1 MMSSQAVPI
10 PQQGRK
16 ARLTLVLAVALLGLA
31 VLATLPLTVVPA
43 LTALSTTQASR
54 LAEMEAVADAAVLT
68 LTDWVNQNGA
78 RLQNLEA
85 NGFVHPL
92 LTELVTGSEAGV
104 RAAEYAAARE
114 AFMGY
119 TQALSG
125 PFDRLLVLDARGV
138 VRGSSDPR
146 WLNRD
151 MSTETWFAAALG
163 SSAAGQVTLHG
174 PLRDPVDG
182 QQSLYFSLALRD
194 ESGTPIGV
202 LTGRTNLLPLQQMLE
217 AVPLWGA
224 TGDMYLVGTGQ
235 QYATLP
241 RLGTEQAIAT
251 DEVAGVALGGIN
263 GAGVWRDYRG
273 RQVLGAYRWVPAL
286 NMALIVKQD
295 RAEALA
301 VAQATLRI
309 QIIVAALVILAAV
322 GAAALLS
329 WRVGR
334 ALEALGNAV
343 SGVASGNLDQ
353 PLPTSQLAEVD
364 QLSGALAH
372 LRDEL
377 RRLHEEQQRLSQSH
391 ARHLE
396 ITSRMG
402 RMIVT
407 ETDLD
412 RLLQYTINLI
422 REQLGYYHVQV
433 FLLDD
438 LRQNAVLRA
447 SMGTAGREM
456 LARGH
461 KLPVG
466 SRSVVGQ
473 ATARGQSVLASDTRH
488 AEFWRPN
495 PLLPDTRS
503 EVACPLRVGDRVI
516 GALDVQA
523 TEPDVFDEATIALLE
538 NVADQLAVAI
548 QNAQLFREK
557 EGLLQASV
565 QLTQM
570 LTRESWEAF
579 LTQRSTDALGY
590 AYDLS
595 QVRPVGEGGAGDGGL
610 NIPIALRGS
619 VIGELRAVL
628 EEGRTLTEQEKQLV
642 QQVLERMALAID
654 NARLVEQTQRSL
666 MQANRLY
673 QAMQAIA
680 LAQSVSAEEVAEA
693 VAGAAYQ
700 FSTADRVAVLLL
712 ERPDQQVGERWVNV
726 ASLWLRQ
733 EGDPFGQTV
742 PRRFRLGEHL
752 LFGDLAAFMR
762 EELAVHDVAGADLDE
777 VLRGQLEQAG
787 VKSLV
792 LCPIYSPLA
801 GGRTL
806 GWLAVQ
812 GTQAPH
818 VFSEDD
824 LRYFETLADQTAT
837 ALESLRLFEQTQAR
851 ARRLAATNEVSRAAT
866 SVLELDALLSL
877 VVNRISEAFGYY
889 HVQIFLTDPAG
900 EWAILRAS
908 TGEVGAELLRRGH
921 RLAVGSRSV
930 IGQVTARGE
939 PVIARDTDVDP
950 IHRRN
955 ELLPNTR
962 SEMAIPLRAGD
973 RIIGA
978 LDIQSTEPEAFDE
991 EAQVILQSLADQ
1003 IAVALEN
1010 AQLFAE
1016 IQARVAELTTI
1027 NLVSQTISRANLME
1041 EVYDV
1046 VAEQLM
1052 QQFGARFGFVGVLD
1066 EEGLIHLPVFIED
1079 GERLPPPTPQPIGE
1093 GLSGLVVRTKQVL
1106 VINENAE
1113 EEARRLGARVIGTMP
1128 KSLLIVPMLLG
1139 DEVVGVISIQDAER
1153 EHAYSEAHVRQMT
1166 TLAAYIAVKIRN
1178 AQLLEE
1184 AQRRAA
1190 ELGFLFDVTRAA
1202 VATTDLQEALTS
1214 VADILLR
1221 EIEGAEAAVFYL
1233 AGADGNA
1240 FEAQAAVGYG
1250 RELVARRACAVR
1262 GEGLVGMAAEQRR
1275 ALLIGDAQGEPYH
1288 YNGSSRTRSALIVP
1302 LSAGEELLG
1311 LLTVESSQPHVFSE
1325 NDMRLL
1331 EAAAGTLSAV
1341 IQNARLLEQITQA
1354 NEQLRE
1360 LDKLKSQFLANM
1372 SHELRTPLNSII
1384 GFSRVI
1390 LKGIDGPLT
1399 DLQVQDLTTIYNS
1412 GQHLLG
1418 LINNILDLSK
1428 IEAGKMEIHPEYI
1441 SLYEI
1446 FDSVIA
1452 TGRGL
1457 VKDKPIRIIE
1467 DIPADLPKVYGDPM
1481 RVRQV
1486 LLNLVSNAAKF
1497 THEGSIT
1504 IRARH
1509 LPYNAETGEPP
1520 RVQID
1525 VIDTGIGI
1533 AQEHLDKLFE
1543 PFSQVDGSTTRQA
1556 GGTGLG
1562 LTISREFVEMHGG
1575 RIWVESELGRGS
1587 TFSFTIPLHPPGAEA
1602 SEVVLTSHMEEGRPV
1617 VLCVDDEPGVLEL
1630 YARYLEKEGY
1640 AVVGLNNA
1648 NDLLERTREVRPA
1661 AIVLDINL
1669 PGKTGWDAISELKQ
1683 AEDTCRIPIVICSID
1698 DSRERG
1704 LRMGVAEYLVKPIID
1719 EDLVGALAR
1728 VMRGAAA
1735 GLRDVVI
1742 IDPDQPF
1749 AAALGAALESRYGC
1763 RVRTLTSGLEAL
1775 EAISRERPDV
1785 VFMELELPDMDGY
1798 GLLVA
1803 MRSQETLRDLPVI
1816 ILTAHELPAEQLE
1829 RFDGQ
1834 TTRYLNK
1841 RLTEGTRLAEILPSM
1856 LEEMGR

>member
-1 MMSSQAVPI
+1 M
-10 PQQGRK
+10 
-16 ARLTLVLAVALLGLA
+16 RLTRLLAGTLLGLT
-31 VLATLPLTVVPA
+31 VLAALLLTVIPA
-43 LTALSTTQASR
+43 LTALNAARASR
-54 LAEMEAVADAAVLT
+54 LAEIEAVADKEVLA
-68 LTDWVNQNGA
+68 LTSWAEQTSL
-78 RLQNLEA
+78 RLQSLEA
-85 NGFVHPL
+85 NPFVHPL
-92 LTELVTGSEAGV
+92 LAELVTGSEAGA

-119 TQALSG
+119 TQALSD
-125 PFDRLLVLDARGV
+125 PFDRVLVLDAQGV

-146 WLNRD
+146 WLNRELG
-151 MSTETWFAAALG
+151 TETWFVTTLG
-163 SSAAGQVTLHG
+163 TPAGQVTLVG
-174 PLRDPVDG
+174 PLRDPIDG
-182 QQSLYFSLALRD
+182 QQSLYFSLALQD
-194 ESGTPIGV
+194 EAGTPIGV
-202 LTGRTNLLPLQQMLE
+202 LTGRTSLAALERML
-217 AVPLWGA
+217 ADVPLWGA
-224 TGDMYLVGTGQ
+224 TSDIYLVSAGQ
-235 QYATLP
+235 QYVTTP
-241 RLGTEQAIAT
+241 RLGANEIVAT
-251 DEVAGVALGGIN
+251 DSVVGAALSGAN
-263 GAGVWRDYRG
+263 GSGAWRDSRR
-273 RQVLGAYRWVPAL
+273 RQVLGAYRWVAPL

-295 RAEALA
+295 EAEALA
-301 VAQATLRI
+301 AAGAAVSAQLIT
-309 QIIVAALVILAAV
+309 AALVIFV
-322 GAAALLS
+322 GLGVALLLS

-334 ALEALGNAV
+334 TLETLNAAINR
-343 SGVASGNLDQ
+343 VAGGDLDQ
-353 PLPTSQLAEVD
+353 HMPTSRLAEVD
-364 QLSGALAH
+364 RLAQTFAHIASQLRQQ
-372 LRDEL
+372 RD
-377 RRLHEEQQRLSQSH
+377 EQQRAYQ
-391 ARHLE
+391 ARARQLA

-402 RMIVT
+402 RMIVA

-412 RLLQYTINLI
+412 RLLQSAINLI
-422 REQLGYYHVQV
+422 HEQMGYYHVQV

-438 LRQNAVLRA
+438 VRQNAVLRA
-447 SMGTAGREM
+447 SMGAAGREM

-495 PLLPDTRS
+495 PLLPETRS
-503 EVACPLRVGDRVI
+503 EVACPLRIGDQVI

-538 NVADQLAVAI
+538 TIADQLAVAI

-557 EGLLQASV
+557 EELLQSSV

-570 LTRESWEAF
+570 LTRESWESF
-579 LTQRSTDALGY
+579 LTQRRVSDLGY
-590 AYDLS
+590 AYDLT
-595 QVRPVGEGGAGDGGL
+595 QVRPVEEGHTDDGGL

-693 VAGAAYQ
+693 LAGAAFQ

-712 ERPDQQVGERWVNV
+712 ERPDQRAGERWVNV
-726 ASLWLRQ
+726 ASLLLRD
-733 EGDPFGQTV
+733 ESDPFGQRL
-742 PRRFRLGEHL
+742 PRRFRIDEHA
-752 LFGDLAAFMR
+752 LFGSLMDHMS
-762 EELAVHDVAGADLDE
+762 EELALHDVASADLDAA
-777 VLRGQLEQAG
+777 VRGQLEQAG
-787 VKSLV
+787 VKSLI
-792 LCPIYSPLA
+792 LCPIFSPLA
-801 GGRTL
+801 GGRTF
-806 GWLAVQ
+806 GWLSVQ
-812 GTQAPH
+812 STQAPH
-818 VFSEDD
+818 TFSEDD
-824 LRYFETLADQTAT
+824 LRYFETLADQGAT

-866 SVLELDALLSL
+866 SVLDLDALLTL

-900 EWAILRAS
+900 EWAVLRAS

-962 SEMAIPLRAGD
+962 SEMAIPLRAGE

-1016 IQARVAELTTI
+1016 IQARVAELTTV
-1027 NLVSQTISRANLME
+1027 NLVSQTVSRANLIE

-1052 QQFGARFGFVGVLD
+1052 QQFGARFGFLGVVD
-1066 EEGLIHLPVFIED
+1066 EEGMLHLPIFIEN
-1079 GERLPPPTPQPIGE
+1079 GERHPSPAPQPIGE
-1093 GLSGLVVRTKQVL
+1093 GLSGLVLRTKQVL

-1113 EEARRLGARVIGTMP
+1113 EEARRLGARVISTMP
-1128 KSLLIVPMLLG
+1128 KSVLAVPMLLG
-1139 DEVVGVISIQDAER
+1139 DEVIGVISIQDAER
-1153 EHAYSEAHVRQMT
+1153 EHAYDEAHVRQLT
-1166 TLAAYIAVKIRN
+1166 TLATYIAVKIRN
-1178 AQLLEE
+1178 AELLEE

-1202 VATTDLQEALTS
+1202 VATTDLHEALTN

-1233 AGADGNA
+1233 ASADGKA

-1275 ALLIGDAQGEPYH
+1275 SLLISDAQGEPYH

-1311 LLTVESSQPHVFSE
+1311 LLTVESTQPHVFSE

-1428 IEAGKMEIHPEYI
+1428 IEAGKMEIQPEYI

-1446 FDSVIA
+1446 FDAVIA

-1467 DIPADLPKVYGDPM
+1467 DIPSDLPKVYGDPM

-1504 IRARH
+1504 VRARY
-1509 LPYNAETGEPP
+1509 LPYNTETGEPP

-1533 AQEHLDKLFE
+1533 AAEHLDKLFE

-1575 RIWVESELGRGS
+1575 RIWVESELGKGS
-1587 TFSFTIPLHPPGAEA
+1587 TFSFTVPLHPPGAEA
-1602 SEVVLTSHMEEGRPV
+1602 SEVVLTSHLEEGRPV

-1640 AVVGLNNA
+1640 AVIGLNNA
-1648 NDLLERTREVRPA
+1648 NDLIDRAREVQPA
-1661 AIVLDINL
+1661 VIVLDINL

-1683 AEDTCRIPIVICSID
+1683 AEDTRRIPIVICSID

-1719 EDLVGALAR
+1719 EDLTNALAR
-1728 VMRGAAA
+1728 VMRTTVA
-1735 GLRDVVI
+1735 GVQDVVI
-1742 IDPDQPF
+1742 VDPDPSF
-1749 AAALGAALESRYGC
+1749 AAALGAALEERYGC
-1763 RVRTLTSGLEAL
+1763 HVRTFASGVDAL
-1775 EAISRERPDV
+1775 EAISARRPDV
-1785 VFMELELPDMDGY
+1785 IFMELDLPDMDGY

-1803 MRSQETLRDLPVI
+1803 MRSQEGLRDTPVI
-1816 ILTAHELPAEQLE
+1816 LLTTRDLPAEQLE

-1834 TTRYLNK
+1834 TTRCLNK
-1841 RLTEGTRLAEILPSM
+1841 HRAEGARLVEILPSM